1 MTFNEKVDSALGDSV
16 ASMTIDSPISGS
28 SDADFARL
36 LQPMTA
42 LQETN
47 IANEADDSFSKYL
60 QPSKSLNISVEKGM
74 LFVSTLLHSER
85 PTLLTVKN

>member
-16 ASMTIDSPISGS
+16 ASMTIDSPVSES

-60 QPSKSLNISVEKGM
+60 QPSKSLNVSVEKGM
-74 LFVSTLLHSER
+74 LFGLTLLHSEK
-85 PTLLTVKN
+85 PTLHTERN